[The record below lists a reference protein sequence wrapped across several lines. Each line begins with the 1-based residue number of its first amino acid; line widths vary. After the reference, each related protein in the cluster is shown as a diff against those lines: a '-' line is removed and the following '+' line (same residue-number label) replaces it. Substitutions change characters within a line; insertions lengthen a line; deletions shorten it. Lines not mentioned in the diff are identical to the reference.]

1 MRFNQLLRKIVGGED
16 GNEERKGEEER
27 RGEERAKAC
36 IKCRQDLRSCVGS
49 KLIQRL
55 RPTLL
60 LERRQC

>member
-16 GNEERKGEEER
+16 GNEERKGEEG
-27 RGEERAKAC
+27 RGASESVC